1 MDAMIG
7 LRTMFQVR
15 ISQYIDI
22 NICSEIS
29 VFSLATRASPKSEVF
44 DIGEYLQ
51 IWSLRREQTDSIFKN
66 YTSVLNGWMQCIES
80 LSHHDVQHNFVRDA
94 KTIVVRVSSRIDFIV
109 SIKSRGYLLCARL
122 LAAW

>member
-1 MDAMIG
+1 MIG

-66 YTSVLNGWMQCIES
+66 YTSVLNG
-80 LSHHDVQHNFVRDA
+80 
-94 KTIVVRVSSRIDFIV
+94 
-109 SIKSRGYLLCARL
+109 
-122 LAAW
+122 